1 MATTTKETAASH
13 SYTEMAS
20 PNLNPLPLM
29 PINCSAEIFEAIKLA
44 PIAHQV
50 NCPSAKKKSFVLVV
64 AEFFFR

>member
-29 PINCSAEIFEAIKLA
+29 PINCSAEILEAIKLA
-44 PIAHQV
+44 PMAHQV
-50 NCPSAKKKSFVLVV
+50 NCT
-64 AEFFFR
+64 